1 MSVEH
6 LTHKLEQAKK
16 TNTLPKIV
24 IPVHFAGQSC
34 DMKAIYALSKEYGF
48 HIVEDASHAIGGKY
62 LNEPVG
68 NCKYSDITV
77 FSFHP
82 VKIITTAEGGMATT
96 NNPTLASNLQRY
108 RSHGISINP
117 ADMSPRPIDEI
128 WNYQQI
134 KLGLNYRMTDIQ
146 AALGLSQM
154 NRLDEF
160 VTKRHA
166 IAKRYNESLTN
177 LHIKT
182 PWQLP
187 GTYSAYHLYPVC
199 LELSQINKTQR
210 EVYDELLSNGV
221 GVNLHYIPVYLQPYY
236 FGLGFNAGH
245 CPNAEAYFKT
255 AISIPIYSALTE
267 KNQQLAISKVEK
279 ALYSLSL

>member
-1 MSVEH
+1 
-6 LTHKLEQAKK
+6 
-16 TNTLPKIV
+16 
-24 IPVHFAGQSC
+24 
-34 DMKAIYALSKEYGF
+34 
-48 HIVEDASHAIGGKY
+48 
-62 LNEPVG
+62 
-68 NCKYSDITV
+68 V

-82 VKIITTAEGGMATT
+82 VKIITTAEGGMAMT
-96 NNPTLASNLQRY
+96 NSPAFASKLQRY
-108 RSHGISINP
+108 RSHGISTNK
-117 ADMSPRPIDEI
+117 ADMSPRPTDEI

-187 GTYSAYHLYPVC
+187 GTCSAYHLYPIC
-199 LELSQINKTQR
+199 LELNKIKKTQR
-210 EVYDELLSNGV
+210 EVYDELNSAGIA
-221 GVNLHYIPVYLQPYY
+221 VNLHYIPVYRQPYY
-236 FGLGFNAGH
+236 EAIGFKQGYS
-245 CPNAEAYFKT
+245 PNAEEYFKSVL
-255 AISIPIYSALTE
+255 SIPMYSALTA
-267 KNQQLAISKVEK
+267 NQQSHCCDVLNEILKS
-279 ALYSLSL
+279 